1 MSCNCNNQYVLCD
14 PPCPNSS
21 GTTTSSTTTTTT
33 ICPDAEVCVDVK
45 KDICVVHP
53 GSTCYGIEALT
64 DLNTLILNLI
74 SLLPTPTACLTTTT
88 TTVKPT
94 TTTSTTLVPTTTTTT
109 CICPTTT
116 TSTSTSTTST
126 TTLAPCSCLTFS
138 IKNITTSTQTYS
150 YENCS
155 HVQINNLSIA
165 AGVTQ
170 IICVCNENLVY
181 DRTKF
186 IVIATGQGC
195 NTSTTTSTS
204 TSTTSTTSTSTT
216 TTTTN
221 PCPACNTY
229 KIQSTSLPASW
240 IGKRCDNGVI
250 VSYNF
255 TSVGQTITTPCI
267 CSTSL
272 VVSNASVKETTN
284 CIGTTTTST
293 STSTTSTTTAAP
305 TTTTTTIACLQYI
318 LSSPTG
324 GYATAISCTGEEV
337 IISVPIV
344 TPVVTPCVQVGS
356 LTLHEAVIDYTI
368 PCGGT
373 TSTTTSSTTTTTL
386 PACECFSIQNLT
398 AFTEGAV
405 IIPCGSSSPLE
416 VSIPAFSTVNY
427 CVKYGTVPYEQSGS
441 SLNIVRCYTFTC
453 TSNVDCTGCIDTT
466 TTTTAA
472 PTTTTTTEIPT
483 TTTTTI

>member
-14 PPCPNSS
+14 PPCPYCS

-33 ICPDAEVCVDVK
+33 ACPDALHCDEYV

-53 GSTCYGIEALT
+53 GDSCYNIPKGT
-64 DLNTLILNLI
+64 DLQEIILHFI
-74 SLLPTPTACLTTTT
+74 SMLPVSPNCTTTST
-88 TTVKPT
+88 TTIAP

-116 TSTSTSTTST
+116 TSTSTSTTTT
-126 TTLAPCSCLTFS
+126 TTLAPCGCLTFS
-138 IKNITTSTQTYS
+138 IKNITTSTQKYS

-155 HVQINNLSIA
+155 HVQINNVSIA
-165 AGVTQ
+165 AGITQ

-240 IGKRCDNGVI
+240 IGKRCDDGVV

-324 GYATAISCTGEEV
+324 GYATATSCTGEEV
-337 IISVPIV
+337 IISVPVV

-356 LTLHEAVIDYTI
+356 LVLHEAVIDYSI

-373 TSTTTSSTTTTTL
+373 TSTTTSTSTTTTL
-386 PACECFSIQNLT
+386 PACECFSIENPT
-398 AFTEGAV
+398 EFTEGAV
-405 IIPCGSSSPLE
+405 IIPCGSTEPLE
-416 VSIPAFSTVNY
+416 VSIPAFSAVNY

-441 SLNIVRCYTFTC
+441 SLNIVRCFDFSC
-453 TSNVDCTGCIDTT
+453 SLSIDCAGCID
-466 TTTTAA
+466 

>member
-1 MSCNCNNQYVLCD
+1 MSCNCHQYPPCD
-14 PPCPNSS
+14 PQCPSCN
-21 GTTTSSTTTTTT
+21 GTTTTSTTTTTT
-33 ICPDAEVCVDVK
+33 LCPSSIKCVEYK
-45 KDICVVHP
+45 KDICVIHP
-53 GSTCYGIEALT
+53 GDPCYNIKSGAN
-64 DLNTLILNLI
+64 LNTLIVSILRM
-74 SLLPTPTACLTTTT
+74 LPNPPGCSTTTT
-88 TTVKPT
+88 TRRPTT
-94 TTTSTTLVPTTTTTT
+94 TTTSTTRIPTTTTTT
-109 CICPTTT
+109 CIC
-116 TSTSTSTTST
+116 
-126 TTLAPCSCLTFS
+126 A
-138 IKNITTSTQTYS
+138 
-150 YENCS
+150 
-155 HVQINNLSIA
+155 
-165 AGVTQ
+165 
-170 IICVCNENLVY
+170 
-181 DRTKF
+181 
-186 IVIATGQGC
+186 
-195 NTSTTTSTS
+195 STTTSTS
-204 TSTTSTTSTSTT
+204 TSTTTTTTLAPCDCLTFTIKNITASTQTYSYTNCSHVRFSNVSIAAGVTHTICVCNEDLVYDRAKFIVIAGQRGCNLSTTTTSSTSTTSTTSSSTT

-240 IGKRCDNGVI
+240 IGKRCDDGVV

-255 TSVGQTITTPCI
+255 TSVGQIITTPCI

-305 TTTTTTIACLQYI
+305 ITTTTTIACLQYI

-324 GYATAISCTGEEV
+324 GYAVGTSCTGEEV

-356 LTLHEAVIDYTI
+356 LVLNEAVIDYTI

-386 PACECFSIQNLT
+386 PACECFSIENPT
-398 AFTEGAV
+398 EFTEGAV

-416 VSIPAFSTVNY
+416 VSIPAFTINSY

-453 TSNVDCTGCIDTT
+453 TSNVDCTGCVDTT
-466 TTTTAA
+466 TTIE